1 MADLEQT
8 GAELV
13 LKGLDDF
20 RSGLTTAISGLN
32 SLRGVL
38 NDLATTSTTAGTTT
52 DKAVQQITN
61 SYQNL
66 STVLRE
72 VRESAV
78 ASQQALQSVSKIEFL
93 PNRNALGQF
102 SGGAPQQA
110 RVVNPQTTQ
119 QEEAHLELLVGLLK
133 EVEAGELAAG
143 QAAAQQA
150 LNVAKNVQALQQ
162 EAAATQVLVTQ
173 AKEVTTQI
181 NGIVKAQNDLDSATR
196 RVSIQTE
203 AEQVAN
209 LAAKAREGAVQ
220 LEKLAQ
226 AQRDLDT
233 ATQKASAEKEATQVN
248 ELASR
253 AGAASKQL
261 ELLAQAQRDF
271 DTAAARQSAIKQ
283 ADSVDLL
290 RRQAEALYPAQEKA
304 SGSSLGFVRAI
315 TALVSASN
323 LLGVSGNNAVLNTLT
338 LGASFDRL
346 GVKGL
351 LLGGSIGVVLA
362 SIGTLV
368 GAYNNIVTAG
378 ENVIKT
384 VVDVTGALVKQAV
397 DGFQAAIKGAGDYQ
411 QELAFTVALLQPT
424 QQQMGELN
432 QKIED
437 VSRSSVFGL
446 GKAAEAVNELARA
459 GVSLTDIVGKGAL
472 DAVIALATAANG
484 ELNLGDAAKAV
495 TGIVGS
501 YTQVV
506 NGALKETVS
515 FKEATDALTGT
526 AQLSRLSFNEVI
538 TAWRQ
543 AAPIAASTKIS
554 VQDLGTVIAVLANAG
569 ESASISGTS
578 LKQVILDLEKPSQ
591 NAAKLLNDFGVSLF
605 TTDGKIRPFRD
616 VIIDMNKAFGEQAL
630 KEGKVTEEEQKHALA
645 VIFGA
650 RAAIAANI
658 ITNQGA
664 EAFDKMAQSM
674 KDVTAIDMANIL
686 VLPLN
691 ARLTILKNNVETLAT
706 AFAGPLVAGFSDAV
720 NAGILFLQSIPIED
734 VRKLGQAFVAVA
746 TGEGIGT
753 LKKSLEEIASGPA
766 LDFFN
771 SLIDVGS
778 KVRDAFI
785 NQILPAVLQVGQ
797 RFVDWATSAGT
808 IGSVTDKIER
818 LGNAIG
824 FVATV
829 VANSITDIANWVGAI
844 VSNQEAMDKVRF
856 IIEGLAVT
864 VGATLVAS
872 FVAVAVPMKIVI
884 DLLEQ
889 LGKAVDPL
897 IQSYVALG
905 LGTKKSADD
914 VAASNK
920 EIADGT
926 EQMVSD
932 VSKYVVGSVKSLDP
946 LAEAY
951 TNTSGAVVEATQVI
965 NDANV
970 GIVVVQ
976 GKVVQAIQSAQQEV
990 VQTYADT
997 ASAVND
1003 LNEAQ
1008 TQDMVDTANNQV
1020 KVQAEGW
1027 DNIVDVTK
1035 TGVKNTS
1042 ATIGELDDV
1051 YDNFSNQQK
1060 NAVPLVEQVWQGIAD
1075 AIGSAVRFII
1085 DRFSDLGNFLINSG
1099 VGQFLGFA
1107 IETDVKIIPAF
1118 AIGHAVI
1125 DSFDSIK
1132 RSAEDLDNRLKAIPN
1147 ITIPEINTDFTKLGA
1162 NLRTII
1168 DGIGARADEARA
1180 RVDALRATAGASTE
1194 GGDYPVK
1201 EPKTPKGR
1209 QVQGPEVAFNKALDQ
1224 AEEFSNDLSDK
1235 IQKAGLQA
1243 IEKLEDIFRKAADAT
1258 VIAYREY
1265 LEKRD
1270 EVIRKAN
1277 EAGDKLFTDLEQRR
1291 QERAEQQQLDHLLRL
1306 ETQTRTFGRQD
1317 RDNRISDAR
1326 ETEDRV
1332 QSVIQRAIDH
1342 GFELQQHQRDLQRS
1356 RLRENEDIAYKRAE
1370 DDEEHHQQRLEALR
1384 NKQGTRQTQEDLA
1397 KIRSQVFNTGGF
1409 TLAPNEDAQE
1419 AAYQR
1424 TLARQRAN
1432 EDKDRTRT
1440 RSRQDEDTQYEE
1452 GNYIERTNFADEQ
1465 EARRYEN
1472 SVRRRNED
1480 RTRSRQDVLDD
1491 VVFEDHQQEVRQSH
1505 QDNIEILAANRRA
1518 AEITTERDARLA
1530 ILDREL
1536 AETNDKIRASA
1547 NEQARAVLGTL
1558 GNTLQ
1563 DVERQIK
1570 DKAPEIVKAGGDAMA
1585 PVMEAIVANLELQMT
1600 TVFDAAHKARL
1611 ELEAVSNLQGTNVP
1625 PVPAPTPSVA
1635 PVSGTAGTTTGAATS
1650 AASQYVGTSGSPYTT
1665 GQVGDL
1671 PGTTQ
1676 IVVPS
1681 GTGTTT
1687 VNNVTNYNVD
1697 ANYAD
1702 TQSPISI
1709 RQDLTALA
1717 MVGRR

>member
-20 RSGLTTAISGLN
+20 RAGLATAISGLT

-38 NDLATTSTTAGTTT
+38 NDLATTTTTTAAVTETATTQMDASWKKLAGNADIIYKQAEAIRALQRAHADIALEMQKPIQELKNLT
-52 DKAVQQITN
+52 SPLASGLDRSIVRADPGSTQQQDLQIQRIIQTQDAYATKVHEVTLKVLADEKQRDEASKTHAANVQRNYAQIVAAITTEAAALQRAQQVERETLSADASKFAPKVA
-61 SYQNL
+61 SYQ
-66 STVLRE
+66 E
-72 VRESAV
+72 VTSA
-78 ASQQALQSVSKIEFL
+78 IM
-93 PNRNALGQF
+93 
-102 SGGAPQQA
+102 
-110 RVVNPQTTQ
+110 
-119 QEEAHLELLVGLLK
+119 
-133 EVEAGELAAG
+133 
-143 QAAAQQA
+143 AQQA
-150 LNVAKNVQALQQ
+150 AYMG
-162 EAAATQVLVTQ
+162 LVP
-173 AKEVTTQI
+173 E
-181 NGIVKAQNDLDSATR
+181 
-196 RVSIQTE
+196 
-203 AEQVAN
+203 
-209 LAAKAREGAVQ
+209 
-220 LEKLAQ
+220 
-226 AQRDLDT
+226 
-233 ATQKASAEKEATQVN
+233 
-248 ELASR
+248 
-253 AGAASKQL
+253 
-261 ELLAQAQRDF
+261 
-271 DTAAARQSAIKQ
+271 
-283 ADSVDLL
+283 
-290 RRQAEALYPAQEKA
+290 QEKA
-304 SGSSLGFVRAI
+304 AGSSLGFVRAI

-351 LLGGSIGVVLA
+351 VLGGSIGVVLA
-362 SIGTLV
+362 SIGALV
-368 GAYNNIVTAG
+368 GAYNSIVTAG
-378 ENVIKT
+378 ENVVKAVADI
-384 VVDVTGALVKQAV
+384 TGALVRQAV

-432 QKIED
+432 AKIED
-437 VSRSSVFGL
+437 VSRTSVFGL
-446 GKAAEAVNELARA
+446 GKAADAVNELARA

-506 NGALKETVS
+506 NGALTQTVS

-554 VQDLGTVIAVLANAG
+554 VQDLGTTIAILANAG

-630 KEGKVTEEEQKHALA
+630 KEGRVTEEEQKHALA

-674 KDVTAIDMANIL
+674 KDVTAVDMANIL

-753 LKKSLEEIASGPA
+753 LKASLEEIASGPA

-771 SLIDVGS
+771 SLIDVGG

-797 RFVDWATSAGT
+797 RFVDWATSAST
-808 IGSVTDKIER
+808 IGSVTDKIDK

-844 VSNQEAMDKVRF
+844 VSNQEAMDQVRH

-864 VGATLVAS
+864 IGATLVAS
-872 FVAVAVPMKIVI
+872 FVAVAVPMQIVLG
-884 DLLEQ
+884 LLEQ

-897 IQSYVALG
+897 VQSYIALVG
-905 LGTKKSADD
+905 GTKQSADAI
-914 VAASNK
+914 VTANEEISQSNV
-920 EIADGT
+920 DL
-926 EQMVSD
+926 V
-932 VSKYVVGSVKSLDP
+932 
-946 LAEAY
+946 
-951 TNTSGAVVEATQVI
+951 
-965 NDANV
+965 DA
-970 GIVVVQ
+970 Q
-976 GKVVQAIQSAQQEV
+976 GKVVAAIQQGQQGI
-990 VQTYADT
+990 VQDYADT
-997 ASAVND
+997 AQGVVDIND
-1003 LNEAQ
+1003 AQ
-1008 TQDMVDTANNQV
+1008 TKDMVDNANEQLRVNRETWEKSLEITQS
-1020 KVQAEGW
+1020 
-1027 DNIVDVTK
+1027 
-1035 TGVKNTS
+1035 GVKLTAS
-1042 ATIGELDDV
+1042 SIGELDDINKTFM
-1051 YDNFSNQQK
+1051 DNQAKAPMTAKQAWEGIAS
-1060 NAVPLVEQVWQGIAD
+1060 AIAQGIA
-1075 AIGSAVRFII
+1075 FIR
-1085 DRFSDLGNFLINSG
+1085 DRFNDLGTFLANTG
-1099 VGQFLGFA
+1099 LGGLFGLA
-1107 IETDVKIIPAF
+1107 SEKLGNNGAFSNPVLSIMLKEAEVTVNTFGAVKDA
-1118 AIGHAVI
+1118 AAAL
-1125 DSFDSIK
+1125 DDKIK
-1132 RSAEDLDNRLKAIPN
+1132 NLGSV
-1147 ITIPEINTDFTKLGA
+1147 TIPQTIAAGDTLGA

-1194 GGDYPVK
+1194 GGDYAVK

-1209 QVQGPEVAFNKALDQ
+1209 QVQGPEVAYNKALDQ

-1332 QSVIQRAIDH
+1332 QSVISRAIDH
-1342 GFELQQHQRDLQRS
+1342 GFELQQRQRDLQRS

-1424 TLARQRAN
+1424 TLRRQRAN

-1518 AEITTERDARLA
+1518 VEITTERDARLA

-1536 AETNDKIRASA
+1536 AETNQKIRDSVE
-1547 NEQARAVLGTL
+1547 EQARAVLGTL

-1650 AASQYVGTSGSPYTT
+1650 AASNYTATSGSPYTT

-1697 ANYAD
+1697 ANYSEV
-1702 TQSPISI
+1702 QSPIGI